1 MKKTLPQ
8 RGGYISSV
16 HRFNKSDALNIV
28 YSMEIKDVNGNKI
41 IRFGV
46 GMEEYINYYIANLIN
61 SILNINLKYDIQTKT
76 IYSELPYIF
85 QQSTD
90 GSLKE
95 YISCLLYL
103 GIIKN
108 YSDNLAEQEYLIAV
122 PIEGFSLASKIN
134 FVEKIIPSRE
144 LFEIFCFFSNMEATH
159 FQDGITRVG
168 RDDREWKE
176 LSFIFPLLSE
186 FRPNIALIQ
195 KIDELLQINLSFYQS
210 KNDSNSI
217 GYSYFKIYDNDYI
230 AGLACNRTD
239 LGSAKL
245 RKTSFHKLVC
255 AIMDYYLHK
264 PEEFTK
270 FTSSN

>member
-1 MKKTLPQ
+1 MLRFSLQHHSYGYRYGRDDLELFYSYEILVETYNQDNEQHVNHIFTSNDLIRKESRGYDKSKATTMANLFQRTIPLLNEYVRCQNPINLINFNYIEKTLPQ

-144 LFEIFCFFSNMEATH
+144 LFEIFCFF
-159 FQDGITRVG
+159 
-168 RDDREWKE
+168 
-176 LSFIFPLLSE
+176 
-186 FRPNIALIQ
+186 
-195 KIDELLQINLSFYQS
+195 
-210 KNDSNSI
+210 
-217 GYSYFKIYDNDYI
+217 
-230 AGLACNRTD
+230 
-239 LGSAKL
+239 
-245 RKTSFHKLVC
+245 
-255 AIMDYYLHK
+255 
-264 PEEFTK
+264 
-270 FTSSN
+270 